1 MTIPDSVT
9 SIDSSAFYICSSLT
23 HVELPASI
31 TYIAN
36 TAFSRCTGLTQV
48 TLNNNYCVSRFRS
61 VFPYSQIKS
70 IILGSSVTSIGNSD
84 FKGCTQ
90 IESLAYNGTTEPSN
104 NGAAFNDCSKLTE
117 VKVPTNYSGKS
128 FCGKPFYCTGK
139 CGTNVSWEFHSK
151 DSTLTIRG
159 TGSLAD
165 YSSVFSPW
173 YSFRS
178 LIKSVTIENGVT
190 SIEKNIFSGCTNLK
204 FITVPETVISIEK
217 NAFESCINLTE
228 INISENNTK
237 YKSIDGV
244 LYSKDEK
251 ILIQCPGGKDGNVI
265 IPETVTSIEDSAF
278 KGCARLR
285 VVTIPKSVNLINSYA
300 FFGCTSLTSVTYKGM
315 SDPGVLSTNVF
326 YNCPLTEVNVPSSYT
341 DATFCGYLLP
351 TPSMSPM
358 PTPSM
363 SPTPSP
369 SMSPTPSPSM
379 SPTPSPSMSPTPSL
393 SMSPTPSPSMSV
405 LPTPIKTSIQT
416 NSLNG
421 ENNSKNNKT
430 ALIATIVSV
439 AATVVVTAA
448 IAIACYF
455 KNPSSFPCFRTSDET
470 VEV

>member
-1 MTIPDSVT
+1 M
-9 SIDSSAFYICSSLT
+9 
-23 HVELPASI
+23 
-31 TYIAN
+31 
-36 TAFSRCTGLTQV
+36 
-48 TLNNNYCVSRFRS
+48 
-61 VFPYSQIKS
+61 
-70 IILGSSVTSIGNSD
+70 TSIGNSD

>member
-1 MTIPDSVT
+1 M
-9 SIDSSAFYICSSLT
+9 
-23 HVELPASI
+23 ELRGSI

-178 LIKSVTIENGVT
+178 LIKSVTIENRVT
-190 SIEKNIFSGCTNLK
+190 SI
-204 FITVPETVISIEK
+204 
-217 NAFESCINLTE
+217 
-228 INISENNTK
+228 
-237 YKSIDGV
+237 
-244 LYSKDEK
+244 
-251 ILIQCPGGKDGNVI
+251 
-265 IPETVTSIEDSAF
+265 
-278 KGCARLR
+278 
-285 VVTIPKSVNLINSYA
+285 
-300 FFGCTSLTSVTYKGM
+300 
-315 SDPGVLSTNVF
+315 
-326 YNCPLTEVNVPSSYT
+326 
-341 DATFCGYLLP
+341 
-351 TPSMSPM
+351 
-358 PTPSM
+358 
-363 SPTPSP
+363 
-369 SMSPTPSPSM
+369 
-379 SPTPSPSMSPTPSL
+379 
-393 SMSPTPSPSMSV
+393 
-405 LPTPIKTSIQT
+405 
-416 NSLNG
+416 
-421 ENNSKNNKT
+421 
-430 ALIATIVSV
+430 
-439 AATVVVTAA
+439 
-448 IAIACYF
+448 
-455 KNPSSFPCFRTSDET
+455 
-470 VEV
+470 